1 MKMKW
6 VGALTAKLV
15 HWRCHSMDLICFS
28 SFIHTCTHTRGCKH
42 TQWHAH
48 TFAHVH
54 AHWHRCTHAH
64 TDTQYQQTLL
74 TGLFESSRQ
83 ARCGVQRLVGSA
95 TLKQRERKQDWAEGV
110 EPAVALTQPTLQTN
124 RQHREPQSPGAAL
137 LQPDTLS
144 RPPGPQVR
152 RQLLPWR
159 GIWGTSRC
167 HRDNRQISGSDR
179 EITER

>member
-54 AHWHRCTHAH
+54 TLTQMHTRTHWHSVPANAADWAFWKQSPSQMWGSEACRISNPEAEGKKARLSRRGWTCCGSDATHPAN
-64 TDTQYQQTLL
+64 QQTAPRATVPGSRAAPAWHPLAA
-74 TGLFESSRQ
+74 TGE
-83 ARCGVQRLVGSA
+83 ASA
-95 TLKQRERKQDWAEGV
+95 PPLKRNMGD
-110 EPAVALTQPTLQTN
+110 
-124 RQHREPQSPGAAL
+124 
-137 LQPDTLS
+137 
-144 RPPGPQVR
+144 
-152 RQLLPWR
+152 
-159 GIWGTSRC
+159 
-167 HRDNRQISGSDR
+167 ISVS
-179 EITER
+179 